1 MSGPISAIHQALC
14 FMLLFLQNSLSEEFK
29 NRHLVYF
36 LLLATAFLARVNFL
50 AGTTFLAAAVLS
62 FTSVAG

>member
-14 FMLLFLQNSLSEEFK
+14 FMLLFLQNSLSEDL

-50 AGTTFLAAAVLS
+50 AETTFLAAAVLS
-62 FTSVAG
+62 LTSVAG

>member
-14 FMLLFLQNSLSEEFK
+14 FLCFCFYRILLVRNL

-36 LLLATAFLARVNFL
+36 LLLATAFLAGVNFL
-50 AGTTFLAAAVLS
+50 AETTFLAAAVLS
-62 FTSVAG
+62 LTSVAG